1 MLEALAEAGVGA
13 EEMRELAG
21 EAQREAKQQAQRE
34 AQRAELPAAE
44 GAAAEEAS
52 VSAAS
57 LAEAAAAV
65 VVRTDAL
72 AQRVR
77 RRLQGRVVVTP
88 HTGADHVCTTTST
101 NPKPDPISNPNP
113 NPNPSPNNSLNFH
126 PIPNLSRCA
135 TTLTSCA
142 VQPLSCRAARN
153 AIS

>member
-1 MLEALAEAGVGA
+1 MLEALAKAGVGA

-21 EAQREAKQQAQRE
+21 EAQRE

-57 LAEAAAAV
+57 LAEAVAAV

-88 HTGADHVCTTTST
+88 HTGADHVRTTTST
-101 NPKPDPISNPNP
+101 NPNP
-113 NPNPSPNNSLNFH
+113 NPNPSPNSNPISNPMSNPNPNLNPSPTPH
-126 PIPNLSRCA
+126 PIPIPSRCA
-135 TTLTSCA
+135 TTSTSCA
-142 VQPLSCRAARN
+142 VQPPSCRAARS